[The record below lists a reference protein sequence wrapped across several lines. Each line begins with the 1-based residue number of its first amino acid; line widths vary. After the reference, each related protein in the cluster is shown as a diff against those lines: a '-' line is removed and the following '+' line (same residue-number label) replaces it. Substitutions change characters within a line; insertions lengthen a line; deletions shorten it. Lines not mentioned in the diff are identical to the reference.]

1 MRGAGIEARSEGV
14 LLYLSQTL
22 KVGIMDL
29 LPASLN
35 EALDIEA
42 PAALVDSHN
51 CSIAVFDA
59 V

>member
-1 MRGAGIEARSEGV
+1 
-14 LLYLSQTL
+14 
-22 KVGIMDL
+22 MDL

-59 V
+59 A